1 MVGVVRASLGVES
14 DELGAIFK
22 SINTTAMM
30 PSIDVK
36 SVR

>member
-1 MVGVVRASLGVES
+1 MVGVVRASLGVEL

-22 SINTTAMM
+22 NINTTAMM